1 MKKIL
6 IIVFTLIYVFNSDI
20 TAQNSPSS
28 ELLAFDNAVRNSRV
42 EMRKYCA
49 LVQQLMKEND
59 DTKKNE
65 AVTHITN
72 SISLWN
78 DVSKF
83 TDNVPIEYS
92 DENRFGEKLVQINSK
107 LDEMKSKLVDNQFQ
121 ESFNACAAACGLFVK
136 LHEENN
142 LDYALDKLFHLRKAV
157 KKLQNDL
164 AVNDEEVI
172 VNDIN
177 SMLQKRN
184 EVIAVDM
191 KLNPGLAEN
200 ETYRNHIK
208 EMSSMIYE
216 LSFGYFNKNE
226 IQLDNK
232 LADLL
237 AVINKAYSLAL

>member
-20 TAQNSPSS
+20 NAQNSPSS
-28 ELLAFDNAVRNSRV
+28 DLLAFDNAVRNSRV

-72 SISLWN
+72 SINLWN
-78 DVSKF
+78 DAKKF
-83 TDNVPIEYS
+83 TDNVPAEYS
-92 DENRFGEKLVQINSK
+92 DENQFSEKLTQINST
-107 LDEMKSKLVDNQFQ
+107 LDEMKSKLVDNQFK
-121 ESFNACAAACGLFVK
+121 ESFKACAAACGLFVK

-164 AVNDEEVI
+164 TEDNKEV
-172 VNDIN
+172 VANDIN

-184 EVIAVDM
+184 KVITV
-191 KLNPGLAEN
+191 KLILSPSLSN
-200 ETYRNHIK
+200 EK
-208 EMSSMIYE
+208 EYNNYIMEISSMIDE
-216 LSFGYFNKNE
+216 LSFSYFNKKK